1 MTEEV
6 EKKISGLIPVAVK
19 LPVDLV
25 SAIDRVVATGR
36 YANRSEFVR
45 AAIRT
50 LLDKEGKR

>member
-19 LPVDLV
+19 LTVDLI
-25 SAIDRVVATGR
+25 SAIDGVIATGR

-45 AAIRT
+45 AAVRA
-50 LLDKEGKR
+50 LLNKEGRR